1 MKDYNVTAYVLLKT
15 EFKQPTKDI
24 YKLAK
29 ITEDFCKESINDA
42 RKKSIKF
49 RNWFDKNFSPK
60 SNDDENPI
68 SDEPKTE
75 VPKVPTYIPPE
86 KKEAIKEKVVAEPQK
101 QDSDAEKGQVIAE
114 RIMKIRDLLGNDSY
128 GASVIAAILKENYT
142 SADIMSWNLSTQN
155 KLDSL
160 TKDM

>member
-49 RNWFDKNFSPK
+49 RNWFDKNAEI
-60 SNDDENPI
+60 NIEIVEDERN
-68 SDEPKTE
+68 
-75 VPKVPTYIPPE
+75 
-86 KKEAIKEKVVAEPQK
+86 
-101 QDSDAEKGQVIAE
+101 
-114 RIMKIRDLLGNDSY
+114 KI
-128 GASVIAAILKENYT
+128 E
-142 SADIMSWNLSTQN
+142 
-155 KLDSL
+155 
-160 TKDM
+160 

>member
-49 RNWFDKNFSPK
+49 RNWFDKKEEINIEIVE
-60 SNDDENPI
+60 DEKN
-68 SDEPKTE
+68 
-75 VPKVPTYIPPE
+75 
-86 KKEAIKEKVVAEPQK
+86 
-101 QDSDAEKGQVIAE
+101 
-114 RIMKIRDLLGNDSY
+114 KI
-128 GASVIAAILKENYT
+128 E
-142 SADIMSWNLSTQN
+142 
-155 KLDSL
+155 
-160 TKDM
+160 

>member
-49 RNWFDKNFSPK
+49 RNWFDKNAEI
-60 SNDDENPI
+60 NIEIVEDEKN
-68 SDEPKTE
+68 
-75 VPKVPTYIPPE
+75 
-86 KKEAIKEKVVAEPQK
+86 
-101 QDSDAEKGQVIAE
+101 
-114 RIMKIRDLLGNDSY
+114 RI
-128 GASVIAAILKENYT
+128 E
-142 SADIMSWNLSTQN
+142 
-155 KLDSL
+155 
-160 TKDM
+160 

>member
-49 RNWFDKNFSPK
+49 RNSEINIEIVEDEKN
-60 SNDDENPI
+60 
-68 SDEPKTE
+68 
-75 VPKVPTYIPPE
+75 
-86 KKEAIKEKVVAEPQK
+86 
-101 QDSDAEKGQVIAE
+101 
-114 RIMKIRDLLGNDSY
+114 KI
-128 GASVIAAILKENYT
+128 E
-142 SADIMSWNLSTQN
+142 
-155 KLDSL
+155 
-160 TKDM
+160 

>member
-49 RNWFDKNFSPK
+49 RNWFDKNAEI
-60 SNDDENPI
+60 DIEIVEDEKN
-68 SDEPKTE
+68 
-75 VPKVPTYIPPE
+75 
-86 KKEAIKEKVVAEPQK
+86 
-101 QDSDAEKGQVIAE
+101 
-114 RIMKIRDLLGNDSY
+114 KI
-128 GASVIAAILKENYT
+128 E
-142 SADIMSWNLSTQN
+142 
-155 KLDSL
+155 
-160 TKDM
+160 

>member
-49 RNWFDKNFSPK
+49 RNWFDKNAEI
-60 SNDDENPI
+60 NIEIVEDEKN
-68 SDEPKTE
+68 KTE
-75 VPKVPTYIPPE
+75 
-86 KKEAIKEKVVAEPQK
+86 
-101 QDSDAEKGQVIAE
+101 
-114 RIMKIRDLLGNDSY
+114 
-128 GASVIAAILKENYT
+128 
-142 SADIMSWNLSTQN
+142 
-155 KLDSL
+155 
-160 TKDM
+160 